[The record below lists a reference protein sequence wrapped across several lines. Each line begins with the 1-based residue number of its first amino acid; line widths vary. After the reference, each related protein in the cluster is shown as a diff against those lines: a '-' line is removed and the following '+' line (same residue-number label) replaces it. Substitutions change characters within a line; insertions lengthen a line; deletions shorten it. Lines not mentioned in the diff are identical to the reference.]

1 MRKFLNVEIERHS
14 INPITLYKSPKHV
27 VVGPYHVSKNVMK
40 TSVEFLYPLKTSE
53 NLTIF

>member
-14 INPITLYKSPKHV
+14 TNPITLYKSPKHV